1 MRLRNFLVM
10 LFLLGGAVF
19 FAACEGDMGPAGPKG
34 DKGDPGTPGP
44 AGPPGAQGPA
54 GPSGDV
60 SGDPRCDVGNGIDST
75 KGQRV
80 IQGTDGDDVICGNNT
95 VNDIKAGDGDDIVY
109 GAGADDDIYGEK
121 GDDTLYGE
129 NGQDFIRGGEGND
142 VLYGNGENDD
152 VYGGPGNDKLY
163 GGERTDFFFIADPG
177 DDTFDGGPGPD
188 MLIFS
193 GPTPN
198 NGGNIPETTRNVA
211 LTFDLRSKTHTHAT
225 FGTDAFESIEDIA
238 GSRGNDHITGD
249 DGDNVLLGWYGT
261 DTLIGGKGD
270 DTIEPSPLKFNNGFA
285 GTADGGEGNDT
296 LVVYGGM
303 YVIQGN
309 TYTVDGTGHRNE
321 FDLEDSS
328 HTSTMSN
335 FENLSAV
342 LRSFRTPRSSSVT
355 FKGDSKANILTGGN
369 AADTLEG
376 RGGNDTLIGGKG
388 ADNLTGGAGNDT
400 FLIGKAD
407 GGVDIIKDFTLAD
420 DKIQFSGFAAGA
432 RALTNAA
439 GKISV
444 GGVEVVEIQVSNS
457 ANNELAGN
465 IISRNK
471 YEFVD

>member
-1 MRLRNFLVM
+1 MKLRNFLVM

-60 SGDPRCDVGNGIDST
+60 SGDPRCDVSNGIDST
-75 KGQRV
+75 KGQRL
-80 IQGTDGDDVICGNNT
+80 IQGTGGDDVICGNQYI
-95 VNDIKAGDGDDIVY
+95 NDIKAGDGDDTVY
-109 GAGADDDIYGEK
+109 GAGGNDL
-121 GDDTLYGE
+121 LYGE
-129 NGQDFIRGGEGND
+129 GGND
-142 VLYGNGENDD
+142 TI
-152 VYGGPGNDKLY
+152 YGGPGNDTVYKPA
-163 GGERTDFFFIADPG
+163 GNRNNNFHITDTG
-177 DDTFDGGPGPD
+177 DDTFIGGSGKFD
-188 MLIFS
+188 RLIFS
-193 GPTPN
+193 NAPTPGTEN
-198 NGGNIPETTRNVA
+198 HADGLFITAGHTV
-211 LTFDLRSKTHTHAT
+211 DLSKEVSSTHAT
-225 FGTDAFESIEDIA
+225 Y
-238 GSRGNDHITGD
+238 GNDKITGIEVVVGGKGDDTIIGD
-249 DGDNVLLGWYGT
+249 DGDNVLSGWFGS
-261 DTLIGGKGD
+261 DNLKGGAGD
-270 DTIEPSPLKFNNGFA
+270 DTIEPSPLNFFNGVA
-285 GTADGGEGNDT
+285 GTADGSEGNDT
-296 LVVYGGM
+296 LVVYGGK
-303 YVIQGN
+303 YVIGGN
-309 TYTVDGTGHRNE
+309 TYTVNGAGHRDA
-321 FDLEDSS
+321 FDLTDST
-328 HTSTMSN
+328 HTSNMSN

-342 LRSFRTPRSSSVT
+342 LISYTGAPRITSVT
-355 FKGDSKANILTGGN
+355 FKGDGNANTLRGGN
-369 AADTLEG
+369 AVDTLEG

-444 GGVEVVEIQVSNS
+444 GGVEVVEIQVSGS

-465 IISRNK
+465 IIGQNK